1 MTRRSIA
8 LAFLGF
14 ALTTIGVGCE
24 QPPLC
29 DICSTSAFVRGTVRQ
44 SSGEPVPGA
53 AISIEAHEDGCTSPR
68 FASEKTPPTGSDGTY
83 GLLLHSL
90 SAPFLACLV
99 VRADPPVDSPF
110 GSVVVSGTTVM
121 FRPDYGN
128 NVTHESVDVELTVP
142 AKSQWESCMECSFC
156 HAPMQSLGQVPI
168 RVGGTSGM
176 WHLLMGEA
184 ADITESVFP
193 LDVYR
198 CTRCRRVEFFDLD
211 LSLPEQ

>member
-1 MTRRSIA
+1 
-8 LAFLGF
+8 
-14 ALTTIGVGCE
+14 
-24 QPPLC
+24 
-29 DICSTSAFVRGTVRQ
+29 
-44 SSGEPVPGA
+44 
-53 AISIEAHEDGCTSPR
+53 
-68 FASEKTPPTGSDGTY
+68 
-83 GLLLHSL
+83 
-90 SAPFLACLV
+90 
-99 VRADPPVDSPF
+99 
-110 GSVVVSGTTVM
+110 
-121 FRPDYGN
+121 
-128 NVTHESVDVELTVP
+128 
-142 AKSQWESCMECSFC
+142 MECSFC